1 MINSRPS
8 TLAGGTLRA
17 GEGPLDSLAK
27 CGFPSVSFCRAL
39 PLPIPRVSEKGP
51 PPASPSLMLSPS

>member
-17 GEGPLDSLAK
+17 GEGPVDGLAES
-27 CGFPSVSFCRAL
+27 GFPPVSFCRAL
-39 PLPIPRVSEKGP
+39 PRASGKGP